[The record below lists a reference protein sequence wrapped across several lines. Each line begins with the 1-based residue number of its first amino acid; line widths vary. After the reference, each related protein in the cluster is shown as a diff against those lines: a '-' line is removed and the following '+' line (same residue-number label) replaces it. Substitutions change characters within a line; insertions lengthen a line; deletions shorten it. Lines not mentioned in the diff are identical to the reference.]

1 MTMAIDIDTP
11 DFPFSESLIN
21 SLPSGVVFHDASGQI
36 IRANP
41 FAKKILGLTM
51 DQMRGATSIDPRWHA
66 THEDLS
72 PFPGEQHPAMIALKT
87 HQPVLNVVMGVFNPL
102 LDNQVWISVSAF
114 PCLDPGHN
122 EIKGVHAIFEDI
134 TEKIHARKN
143 QLESDARFKSL
154 FEAMSEGM
162 AFHRIIYDDQGIAKD
177 YLILDVNPAFEAQTG
192 LQKSMVVGK
201 LASEAYQTDEPPFL
215 DIYAEVAR
223 TYQPKKFEKYFA
235 PLDKHFQINVFS
247 PSKDHFATVFHDIT
261 ELKKNEETIFDMAF
275 FDPLTH
281 LPNLKLLIERL
292 QQSLLSSVKQPR
304 FCAILLIN
312 LDDFKSLNDSKG
324 RDVGDLLLIEITDHL
339 RSSVHATDT
348 IARIGGD
355 EFVVLLDTL
364 DLGTEAAEIQSR
376 MVAERIL
383 AKINQPLDLRGHAY
397 HCSASV
403 GITIFNSQRFTPQEL
418 LKHADVAM
426 HQAKRSGRNTIS
438 FFDPAAEIELESRIQ
453 LESWMHKALEDQYRL
468 YYQIQVDGDGV
479 ATGAEALIRWQH
491 PKKGMISP
499 AEFIPLAEETG
510 LILPIG
516 KWVLETAC
524 NQLKAWQN
532 DPRYQHLLLAVNV
545 SAKQFQQP
553 DFAEQVLAVIE
564 RTGADPHKLKLELTE
579 SILVAHVE
587 DIISKMLVLKSKGI
601 KFSLDDFGTG
611 FSSLSILKRL
621 PLNQLKIDQS
631 FVHHLLSDPND
642 AAIVRTV
649 IALGQSFGLEVI
661 AEGVETEEQR
671 NSLAVYGCQHY
682 QGYLYSKPLPL
693 ADFEAL
699 LLQPLK

>member
-1 MTMAIDIDTP
+1 MVA
-11 DFPFSESLIN
+11 L
-21 SLPSGVVFHDASGQI
+21 
-36 IRANP
+36 
-41 FAKKILGLTM
+41 
-51 DQMRGATSIDPRWHA
+51 A
-66 THEDLS
+66 THRSVMNE
-72 PFPGEQHPAMIALKT
+72 
-87 HQPVLNVVMGVFNPL
+87 VMGVFNPAK
-102 LDNQVWISVSAF
+102 NTHIWISVSAF
-114 PCLDPGHN
+114 PCFDPAN
-122 EIKGVHAIFEDI
+122 SEIKGVYALFEDI
-134 TEKIHARKN
+134 TEKILARKN

-162 AFHRIIYDDQGIAKD
+162 AFHRIIYDDQGKAKD
-177 YLILDVNPAFEAQTG
+177 YLILDVNPAFAAQTG

-201 LASEAYQTDEPPFL
+201 LASQAYQMEEPPRMNV
-215 DIYAEVAR
+215 YAEVAH
-223 TYQPKKFEKYFA
+223 TNHPTKFEKYFA
-235 PLDKHFQINVFS
+235 PLDKHFQISVFS

-261 ELKKNEETIFDMAF
+261 EHKRNAETIYDMAF

-292 QQSLLSSVKQPR
+292 QQSLLSSVNQPR

-339 RSSVHATDT
+339 RSSVHTTDT

-364 DLGTEAAEIQSR
+364 DLDADAAETQSR

-383 AKINQPLDLRGHAY
+383 AKINLPLDLRGHAY
-397 HCSASV
+397 HSSASI
-403 GITIFNSQRFTPQEL
+403 GITTFNSQKLTPQEL

-453 LESWMHKALEDQYRL
+453 LESWMHKALEDEYRL
-468 YYQIQVDGDGV
+468 YYQIQVDADGV
-479 ATGAEALIRWQH
+479 ATGAEALIRWLH

-499 AEFIPLAEETG
+499 ADFIPLAEETG

-524 NQLKAWQN
+524 RQLKAWQN
-532 DPRYQHLLLAVNV
+532 DTRFQHLLLAVNV
-545 SAKQFQQP
+545 SAKQFQQV
-553 DFAEQVLAVIE
+553 DFAEQVLEVLN

-579 SILVAHVE
+579 SILVANVE
-587 DIISKMLVLKSKGI
+587 DIISKMMVLKSKGV

-631 FVHHLLSDPND
+631 FVRHLLSDPND

-661 AEGVETEEQR
+661 AEGVETVEQR

-682 QGYLYSKPLPL
+682 QGYLFSKPLPL
-693 ADFEAL
+693 ADFEVL
-699 LLQPLK
+699 IK